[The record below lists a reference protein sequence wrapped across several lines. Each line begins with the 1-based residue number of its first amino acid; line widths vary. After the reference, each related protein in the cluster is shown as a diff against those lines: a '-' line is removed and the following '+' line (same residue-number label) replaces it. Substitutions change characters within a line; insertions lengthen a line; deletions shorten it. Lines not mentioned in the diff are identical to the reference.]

1 MRAEAIKAEASQRL
15 YFRATEGRPTS
26 TPTVGIKNEGGG
38 VVSAAAAT
46 NVTQSAVTTTVATSG
61 AVGARS
67 LTLTD
72 GTGVVVGDSYLLT
85 STKGEREWVRVISY
99 LANVATFDEPLEYA
113 HLSGSTFVSCDFYY
127 TLQTSDVASL
137 AERMQATASYVVGGL
152 THMQRILFDVVLHAL
167 PNPLTAAV
175 LKASSPDLGLAE
187 WAEQRGSDYD
197 RQRTAAWEAVCLAL
211 RQNGR
216 RPALVV
222 DVEDLKAWALAEL
235 ALQLQRAG
243 VRVRRDLDPV
253 DAIADLKD
261 ARTRERDAALG
272 ALSWYDETE
281 DGSVGD
287 DEEIH
292 PMRLDFVR

>member
-1 MRAEAIKAEASQRL
+1 MRAEVIKAEASQRL
-15 YFRATEGRPTS
+15 YFRASEGRPTS

-38 VVSAAAAT
+38 VISAAAAT
-46 NVTQSAVTTTVATSG
+46 NVTQSAVNTTVATSG
-61 AVGARS
+61 AAGDRS

-72 GTGVVVGDSYLLT
+72 GTGVVVGDSYLLV
-85 STKGEREWVRVISY
+85 STKGEREWVRVIAY
-99 LANVATFDEPLEYA
+99 LSNVVTLDEPLEYA
-113 HLSGSTFVSCDFYY
+113 HLSASTFASCDFYY
-127 TLQTSDVASL
+127 TLQTADVASL
-137 AERMQATASYVVGGL
+137 AERMQATTSYVVGGI
-152 THMQRILFDVVLHAL
+152 THTQRILFDVVLHAL

-243 VRVRRDLDPV
+243 VRVRRDLDPI
-253 DAIADLKD
+253 DAIADLKE

-281 DGSVGD
+281 DESIGG